1 MFFAVLFLESFF
13 LIYTGKTKR
22 CHAKFPFPSGWN
34 ITHSPKHWSNEE
46 TMIEYVEEIILPYV
60 NRVRQ
65 ELDNEDQAAL
75 VIIDNFKGQITP
87 DMTTLLED
95 NDIHT
100 CLLPANT
107 TDRLQPLDIA
117 VNKPAK
123 DFLKKKFELW
133 LSEKLAEQLNGMDV
147 DEVEFEPTDLSLPAM
162 RELGARW
169 LVEMAEYI
177 SSNKQFI
184 TNGFKRA
191 GIVDALAASNI
202 DSSSSDGDDDNDG
215 SDGTETDFSDDDD
228 GDSGG
233 TETDFSDDDDDE

>member
-1 MFFAVLFLESFF
+1 M
-13 LIYTGKTKR
+13 
-22 CHAKFPFPSGWN
+22 N
-34 ITHSPKHWSNEE
+34 
-46 TMIEYVEEIILPYV
+46 
-60 NRVRQ
+60 
-65 ELDNEDQAAL
+65 
-75 VIIDNFKGQITP
+75 NF
-87 DMTTLLED
+87 LED
-95 NDIHT
+95 NNIHT

-107 TDRLQPLDIA
+107 TDRLQPLDVA

-133 LSEKLAEQLNGMDV
+133 LSEKLAEQLNGMDI
-147 DEVEFEPTDLSLPAM
+147 DEVEFVPTDLSLPAM

-191 GIVDALAASNI
+191 GILHALASNM
-202 DSSSSDGDDDNDG
+202 DGSSS
-215 SDGTETDFSDDDD
+215 D

-233 TETDFSDDDDDE
+233 TETDLSDDDNSDVITNETDSDESDG